1 MLILSGQVETDDLSS
16 IPSLTVHEQNP
27 MRKLYANNLND
38 TVKNGTGNFTKF
50 FFVRHP
56 FERLVSAYL
65 DKLARNNPIYH
76 KILGTVIVRKNPSRL
91 SMEMGDDVTFPEFV
105 NFIVDEWRD
114 GKRHLDVHW
123 CPVVDLCLPCDMQ
136 FHFIGKF
143 ETLNQD
149 VDYLLRKFNEIDL
162 VRLFAGQPKAKT
174 TSSLWKDF
182 MNLISPQQ
190 LSDLDRINA
199 DDFGLFGYPQ
209 YTAEK

>member
-1 MLILSGQVETDDLSS
+1 VIY
-16 IPSLTVHEQNP
+16 H
-27 MRKLYANNLND
+27 

-56 FERLVSAYL
+56 FERLVSAYR
-65 DKLARNNPIYH
+65 DKFARDNPIYH
-76 KILGTVIVRKNPSRL
+76 KMVGTVIVRKVRKNPSRVSL
-91 SMEMGDDVTFPEFV
+91 EMGDDVTFPKFV
-105 NFIVDEWRD
+105 TFIIDEWRD
-114 GKRHLDVHW
+114 GKRPLDVHW
-123 CPVVDLCLPCDMQ
+123 RPVVDLCLPCEMQ

-149 VDYLLRKFNEIDL
+149 VDYLLRKFNETDL
-162 VRLFAGQPKAKT
+162 SRLFAGQPKAKT

-182 MNLISPQQ
+182 MKQISHPQ

>member
-38 TVKNGTGNFTKF
+38 TVKNGVGDFTKF
-50 FFVRHP
+50 IFVRHP
-56 FERLVSAYL
+56 FEKLVSAYR

-76 KILGTVIVRKNPSRL
+76 KMVGKVIVRKNPSRL

-114 GKRHLDVHW
+114 GKRRLDVHW
-123 CPVVDLCLPCDMQ
+123 RPVVDLCLPCDMQ

-149 VDYLLRKFNEIDL
+149 VDFLLRKLNETDL
-162 VRLFAGQPKAKT
+162 SRLFAGQPTKPKRRR
-174 TSSLWKDF
+174 LCG
-182 MNLISPQQ
+182 NIL
-190 LSDLDRINA
+190 
-199 DDFGLFGYPQ
+199 
-209 YTAEK
+209 

>member
-1 MLILSGQVETDDLSS
+1 MLILWGQVETDDLSA

-50 FFVRHP
+50 IFVRHP
-56 FERLVSAYL
+56 FERLVSAYR
-65 DKLARNNPIYH
+65 DKLASNNSIYH
-76 KILGTVIVRKNPSRL
+76 KVVSKVIVRKNPSRL

-105 NFIVDEWRD
+105 RFIIDEWRD
-114 GKRHLDVHW
+114 GTRPLDVHW
-123 CPVVDLCLPCDMQ
+123 RPIFDLCLPCDMQ

-149 VDYLLRKFNEIDL
+149 VDYLLRKFNETDPS
-162 VRLFAGQPKAKT
+162 RLFAGQPKAKT

-182 MNLISPQQ
+182 IKQISHPQ
-190 LSDLDRINA
+190 LSDLNRMYA
-199 DDFGLFGYPQ
+199 DDFRLFGYPH
-209 YTAEK
+209 Y